1 MREHLVQALLLLHE
15 EATASR
21 LLDGLARI
29 SCLPAGGACSHA
41 SLWVTHVPLLVCRL
55 PALLPHP

>member
-1 MREHLVQALLLLHE
+1 MAPLKALLMLHE

-21 LLDGLARI
+21 LLDGLAET
-29 SCLPAGGACSHA
+29 SCLPAGGACAHA
-41 SLWVTHVPLLVCRL
+41 SLWVTHVPLSVCRL